1 MLGVGDWGKESEIA
15 CVSAFAGGNEVRN
28 GGTPHGALANGGH
41 ARAPP
46 ASAAAVGGDAGRPAA
61 RADAGGPATAPAAAP
76 ATADTPPGTGAGAE
90 RAASRDGDRQ
100 AGAEAGQASAGAP
113 QSPQAERPD
122 RGAHASAGAAA
133 APAAI
138 DPGSDPGARRGRSAD
153 SPPPRPAE
161 GDAGE
166 RTAGAAGSAGSD
178 PVGGALEPC
187 AALARAASSASG
199 TPTAGGSAA
208 GDDEPPGGGAGPAGA
223 PEPPPGAGPDQAELR
238 RAWDALL
245 AEAAGCRDGARQAA
259 LAAAVRAMA
268 GRCAAA
274 GVSVK
279 YGKKVLGKLERA
291 AAARRAL
298 QAALAGRARGGRA
311 ALEDAL
317 EAARSVRGRARPAA
331 ASGPDP
337 KPPARCPRA
346 VRSGGLAM
354 ARPPWCPSCRC
365 AGSDG

>member
-1 MLGVGDWGKESEIA
+1 
-15 CVSAFAGGNEVRN
+15 VRN

-46 ASAAAVGGDAGRPAA
+46 ASAAAAAGDTGRPAV
-61 RADAGGPATAPAAAP
+61 RADAGGPAEAPAAAP
-76 ATADTPPGTGAGAE
+76 APADAPPGAGAGAE
-90 RAASRDGDRQ
+90 RAASRDGAWQ
-100 AGAEAGQASAGAP
+100 AGADAGQAPGGAP
-113 QSPQAERPD
+113 QSPQAER
-122 RGAHASAGAAA
+122 RGAGAPAAAGAAA

-138 DPGSDPGARRGRSAD
+138 DPGSDPGAGRGRSAD
-153 SPPPRPAE
+153 SSPPRPAE

-166 RTAGAAGSAGSD
+166 PPAGAAGPAAD
-178 PVGGALEPC
+178 PVGGASEPC

-199 TPTAGGSAA
+199 TPTAGGSTA

-223 PEPPPGAGPDQAELR
+223 PEPPAGAGPGQAELR
-238 RAWDALL
+238 RDWDGLL

-291 AAARRAL
+291 AAARGAL
-298 QAALAGRARGGRA
+298 QVALAGRGRGGRA

-317 EAARSVRGRARPAA
+317 EAARSVRGCAPPPRPPGSRYSPLLAVGAWCAA
-331 ASGPDP
+331 AALPGVTAWNWP
-337 KPPARCPRA
+337 CPGRW
-346 VRSGGLAM
+346 RQ
-354 ARPPWCPSCRC
+354 P
-365 AGSDG
+365 